1 MKKYFWLLVA
11 GGVAV
16 ATSIGLPAC
25 KKNNTNTVVT
35 NPDGTAM
42 ANFLQANAPKPQS
55 FTVDATAGGSFT
67 SAKGFVYTIPPQ
79 VFATTDGKTVTGTVD
94 ISVREITTPS
104 EMLFSNRPTMTS
116 NGQMLLSY
124 GEINIAV
131 KQNNHPVVLRMP
143 QDSMGIDVAVLANAN
158 AQAGANLW
166 SGDTTII
173 SVNNGYDYQNRPVSD
188 ATTITL
194 DKGILW
200 SIYGIGYA
208 FFNPSNGTLDFQI
221 DSLAKWVNCDAVYT
235 NPNNNTTLLC
245 YFNSYYNYVTTTDYT
260 GDQPTMIFF
269 KPKGQNTLI
278 KLYDVIMNAPAGYQ
292 GFLSYEKGMQIGA
305 TGTFLAMS
313 TIGGKFY
320 ADMKDTVVPAPSGS
334 NNYSTLTFNPQEVSE
349 SDMINLIQSLNS
361 K

>member
-11 GGVAV
+11 GCV
-16 ATSIGLPAC
+16 GLPAC
-25 KKNNTNTVVT
+25 KKGNTNTAVS

-42 ANFLQANAPKPQS
+42 ANFLQANAPKAQS
-55 FTVDATAGGSFT
+55 FTIDATAGGSFT
-67 SAKGFVYTIPPQ
+67 STKGIVYTIPPQ
-79 VFATTDGKTVTGTVD
+79 AFATTDGKTVTGTVD

-104 EMLFSNRPTMTS
+104 EMLFSNRPTITS

-124 GEINIAV
+124 GEINVAA
-131 KQNNHPVVLRMP
+131 KQNNQPVVIRAP
-143 QDSMGIDVAVLANAN
+143 QDSMGINVAVLANAN

-166 SGDTTII
+166 SGDTTITNVI
-173 SVNNGYDYQNRPVSD
+173 TGYDYQNRPASD
-188 ATTITL
+188 STTITL

-208 FFNPSNGTLDFQI
+208 FFNPTNGTLDFQI
-221 DSLAKWVNCDAVYT
+221 DSLTKWVNCDVVYT
-235 NPNNNTTLLC
+235 NVAYNTTLLC
-245 YFNSYYNYVTTTDYT
+245 YFSNNYNYITGADYT
-260 GDQPTMIFF
+260 GDQPTMLFF
-269 KPKGQNTLI
+269 KPQGQNTLI
-278 KLYDVIMNAPAGYQ
+278 KLYDVIMNAPAGYH
-292 GFLSYEKGMQIGA
+292 GFLSYENGMQIGA
-305 TGTFLAMS
+305 AGTFLAMS

-349 SDMINLIQSLNS
+349 NDMVNLIQSLNS